1 MLGVATGAYP
11 TDAALRGITDMSKN
25 HAMMFE
31 AIQQMEKVWK
41 AEPFQEQGQ
50 FWNVGFPQEDPEPFR
65 DVRPWWGND
74 HGDDRFS
81 APSPSIPLPASMGS
95 SPPRSMPATNSCAVT
110 LPPTRKRW
118 RPLARPTDR

>member
-1 MLGVATGAYP
+1 
-11 TDAALRGITDMSKN
+11 MSKN

-50 FWNVGFPQEDPEPFR
+50 FWNVGFPQEDPVSRSVTCARGGEMTMAMT
-65 DVRPWWGND
+65 D
-74 HGDDRFS
+74 HFGPVAVHSFAGEHGFIS
-81 APSPSIPLPASMGS
+81 A
-95 SPPRSMPATNSCAVT
+95 RSMPATNSCAVT